1 MPLSKTS
8 SVRTTTATTNLSK
21 LLMDIYLAK
30 NFVKFLRKNLVAAM
44 FGDEEQLQAHSG
56 KSTRWLFHNAL
67 AAATTALSEG
77 DDPSDSRATT
87 TNFVEGTIAT
97 YGDFIEFTEE
107 LEDYSHPQTMAQYS
121 ELVGEQA
128 ARTLDTLVHTQS
140 LNASTT
146 GNVAAAAMTATILKT
161 ASNVIRNNDAR
172 PHPKTPG
179 GRFYAAVLSVNQ
191 ADDMYGEGSP
201 KWFEVKTPYH
211 FEALE
216 ELAPKSGD
224 GGDGL
229 GGPTVDRSALYS
241 AVVYATTNVQQDTA
255 STPNDLGALIAGNSF
270 GISSFETSIMK
281 PKVNV
286 IEPVPSLASPLGRR
300 GLISWKAKF
309 VSKLFDSKRVYVIKT
324 VAH

>member
-1 MPLSKTS
+1 MPLAKTA
-8 SVRTTTATTNLSK
+8 SVRTTTAATNLSK

-30 NFVKFLRKNLVAAM
+30 NFIKFLRANLVAAM
-44 FGDEEQLQAHSG
+44 FGDEEDLPSHSG
-56 KSTRWLFHNAL
+56 KNTRWLFHNAL
-67 AAATTALSEG
+67 SAATTPLGEG

-128 ARTLDTLVHTQS
+128 ARTIDTLVHTQS

-146 GNVAAAAMTATILKT
+146 SVGPATAMSADLLRQ
-161 ASNVIRNNDAR
+161 ASNKLRKQNAR
-172 PHPKTPG
+172 PHPKSPG
-179 GRFYAAVLSVNQ
+179 GKFYPFIASVEQ
-191 ADDMYGEGSP
+191 ADDMYGEGTP

-211 FEALE
+211 MDTLTS
-216 ELAPKSGD
+216 LAPKSGQS
-224 GGDGL
+224 GDGV
-229 GGPTVDRSALYS
+229 GSPTVDNNGLYS
-241 AVVYATTNVQQDTA
+241 AVIYASTNVQADTA
-255 STPNDLGALIAGNSF
+255 ATPNDLGALIGANSY
-270 GISSFETSIMK
+270 GISSFETNIMK

-286 IEPVPSLASPLGRR
+286 VEPVPSLSSPLGRR

-309 VSKLFDSKRVYVIKT
+309 VSKLFDSNRIVVVKT
-324 VAH
+324 NIS

>member
-1 MPLSKTS
+1 MPLAKTT
-8 SVRTTTATTNLSK
+8 SVRTTTAATNLSK

-30 NFVKFLRKNLVAAM
+30 NFVKFLRANLVAAM
-44 FGDEEQLQAHSG
+44 FGDEEELPMHSG

-67 AAATTALSEG
+67 TAATTALGEG

-146 GNVAAAAMTATILKT
+146 SVGPIAAMTADLLRQ
-161 ASNVIRNNDAR
+161 ASSKLRKNNAR
-172 PHPKTPG
+172 PHPRTPG
-179 GRFYAAVLSVNQ
+179 GRFFAFVASVEQ
-191 ADDMYGEGSP
+191 ADDMYGEGTP

-216 ELAPKSGD
+216 ELTPRSGEQAND
-224 GGDGL
+224 SGS
-229 GGPTVDRSALYS
+229 PVVDRAGLYS
-241 AVVYATTNVQQDTA
+241 AVVYASTNVQADTA
-255 STPNDLGALIAGNSF
+255 ATPNDLGALIAANSF
-270 GISSFETSIMK
+270 GISSFETNILK

-286 IEPVPSLASPLGRR
+286 VEPVPSLSSPLGRR

-309 VSKLFDSKRVYVIKT
+309 VSKLFDSNRIIVVKT
-324 VAH
+324 NIS